1 MNDSNKGSNGPA
13 LDGRLTLEQASET
26 LRPEGGERETER
38 CGSKWIFFQT
48 RNLSK
53 TQRLA
58 SKEQKKFPFVL
69 YHMRAHQTH
78 PVLTP
83 RFVLRD
89 LTPRSSVELD
99 YNSYRRP
106 QSSPPSMV
114 LVQGGAAAAS
124 AARAAPRRPSSAP
137 QTKGRKLSES
147 RSQVNR
153 QRKTRLCA
161 CMCALS
167 LLMRLP
173 PVEPAGYRESTPL
186 SLGDY

>member
-1 MNDSNKGSNGPA
+1 MRGSNGFSSK
-13 LDGRLTLEQASET
+13 LETFLKRNVSLQRSKKNSPCFVPHACEPNAS
-26 LRPEGGERETER
+26 
-38 CGSKWIFFQT
+38 I
-48 RNLSK
+48 
-53 TQRLA
+53 
-58 SKEQKKFPFVL
+58 
-69 YHMRAHQTH
+69 
-78 PVLTP
+78 LTP